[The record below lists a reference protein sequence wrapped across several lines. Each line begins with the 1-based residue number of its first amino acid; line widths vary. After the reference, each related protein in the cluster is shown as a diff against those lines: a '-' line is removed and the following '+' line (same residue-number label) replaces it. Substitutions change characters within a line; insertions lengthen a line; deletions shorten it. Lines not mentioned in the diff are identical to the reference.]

1 MCHGDSGSPA
11 IIRRNDN
18 DYLIGIAF
26 GAQEKCG
33 KKLMVSYKGLP
44 KKSVFP
50 SKYVAIPG
58 KFMKWLL
65 MKLRKDIK
73 KPPKGHHQ
81 KVTSFCQKVT
91 ETKES
96 EML

>member
-65 MKLRKDIK
+65 KKLGKDIK
-73 KPPKGHHQ
+73 NQQENCKCHH
-81 KVTSFCQKVT
+81 QKVT